1 MIYVDGVLLLVFLW
15 FLFVSAVFSYM
26 CWCPVFSYLFLWQC
40 SHIAEQQG
48 IAPSHQF
55 WKLETLPRI
64 ELQIRLKYC
73 VAFTNFNQTLCLH
86 LIKVKLIFWVFPASE
101 MILRLNCN
109 SLTNWQ
115 YKGVPHTMRLYQL
128 NISQVFKVFMRK
140 CSNIQTPT
148 IVADRY
154 IFLYTFLGYYITD
167 LYIVFATIFVAV
179 FSHILERS
187 PFQLGLE
194 AQLEG
199 ESNLNQFAVM
209 FEESLWGPFWT
220 GCQTKGESHSITL

>member
-1 MIYVDGVLLLVFLW
+1 
-15 FLFVSAVFSYM
+15 
-26 CWCPVFSYLFLWQC
+26 
-40 SHIAEQQG
+40 
-48 IAPSHQF
+48 
-55 WKLETLPRI
+55 
-64 ELQIRLKYC
+64 
-73 VAFTNFNQTLCLH
+73 
-86 LIKVKLIFWVFPASE
+86 

-167 LYIVFATIFVAV
+167 LYTCVQPYLWQ
-179 FSHILERS
+179 FSAISWSVHHFSWDWKLD
-187 PFQLGLE
+187 
-194 AQLEG
+194 QLEG
-199 ESNLNQFAVM
+199 ESHSDRFAII
-209 FEESLWGPFWT
+209 FEDYISDFFNWMSDQGSLF
-220 GCQTKGESHSITL
+220 CCC